1 MITVIDYRMGNL
13 RSVAKALELSGK
25 QVMVSSRP
33 EDILRAGLLVLPGV
47 GAYSKGMENLNELG
61 IIPHIS
67 EKVKQGTPLLGIC
80 LGMQLMLQ
88 MSQEGDKKPGIGLLR
103 GVVKRFGP
111 GLRVPHVG
119 WNTVSAKK
127 SSPLFKGI
135 PPDSYFYFVHSYY
148 AVPENE
154 EYVLAETD
162 YGVSFASAICK
173 ENLFLTQFHP
183 EKSQDIGLKMLK
195 NFCNL

>member
-13 RSVAKALELSGK
+13 RSVAKALELSGR

-47 GAYSKGMENLNELG
+47 GAFSKGMDNLNELG
-61 IIPHIS
+61 VIPHIS

-135 PPDSYFYFVHSYY
+135 PAESYFYFVHSYY
-148 AVPENE
+148 AVPENG

-162 YGVSFASAICK
+162 YGVRFASAICK
-173 ENLFLTQFHP
+173 ENIFLTQFHP
-183 EKSQDIGLKMLK
+183 EKSHDTGLKMLK